1 MSRLQVEIPEGEPE
15 NPDAWR
21 EMLLWVSGYKKG
33 DWTTMNGNLAE
44 KISPLPPGIYA
55 DIPASDYHGEMLK
68 DYISKSYLKR
78 LDKCPAA
85 AKVSQEDTP
94 AMAFGRASH
103 VFLLEGEDAF
113 VKECAVIPAGI
124 DRRTKAG
131 KEDWAHFEVMNQ
143 GKTIITAEEFRKII
157 EMRQALQKHPFAPK
171 LLADGVSEQTVI
183 WVDAETGL
191 PCKCRPD
198 RIPSGNKG
206 VLVDLKTCSCA
217 GEYEFCRDVVKYGYC
232 IQSAFYLDGLNAV
245 ANNGFDAFCFI
256 ALEKGPPY
264 RTETYML
271 DADFIAY
278 GRYEYRRLLAIEAEC
293 RASGVWPNY
302 EGVGNLI
309 TLFKPNYL

>member
-1 MSRLQVEIPEGEPE
+1 
-15 NPDAWR
+15 
-21 EMLLWVSGYKKG
+21 
-33 DWTTMNGNLAE
+33 MNGNLAE
-44 KISPLPPGIYA
+44 KITSLEPGIHS
-55 DIPASDYHGEMLK
+55 DIPASAYHAMTDYV
-68 DYISKSYLKR
+68 SKSYLKR

-85 AKVSQEDTP
+85 AKVPQEDTP

-103 VFLLEGEDAF
+103 VFLLEGEEAF
-113 VKECAVIPAGI
+113 IKECAVIPAGI

-131 KEDWAHFEVMNQ
+131 KEDWAHFEAMNQ

-183 WVDAETGL
+183 WMDAETGL

-217 GEYEFCRDVVKYGYC
+217 AEYEFCRDVVKYGYAM
-232 IQSAFYLDGLNAV
+232 QAALYLDGLNTV
-245 ANNGFDAFCFI
+245 TGNEYDAFCFI
-256 ALEKGPPY
+256 ALSKEPPY
-264 RTETYML
+264 QTEVYIL
-271 DADFIAY
+271 DGEFIQY
-278 GRYEYRRLLAIEAEC
+278 GRDEYRRLLAIELKC

>member
-1 MSRLQVEIPEGEPE
+1 
-15 NPDAWR
+15 
-21 EMLLWVSGYKKG
+21 
-33 DWTTMNGNLAE
+33 MNGNLAE
-44 KISPLPPGIYA
+44 KITSLEPGIHS
-55 DIPASDYHGEMLK
+55 DIPASTYHAMTDYV
-68 DYISKSYLKR
+68 SKSYLKR

-85 AKVSQEDTP
+85 AKVPQEDTP

-113 VKECAVIPAGI
+113 IKECAVIPAGI

-143 GKTIITAEEFRKII
+143 GKTIITAEEFRRII

-171 LLADGVSEQTVI
+171 LLDDGVSEQTVI
-183 WVDAETGL
+183 WMDAETGL

-217 GEYEFCRDVVKYGYC
+217 GEYEFCRDVVKYGYDL
-232 IQSAFYLDGLNAV
+232 QAAFYLDGIREAT
-245 ANNGFDAFCFI
+245 GTYFDAFCFI
-256 ALEKGPPY
+256 AMEKEAPF

-271 DADFIAY
+271 DGEFITH

>member
-1 MSRLQVEIPEGEPE
+1 MI
-15 NPDAWR
+15 
-21 EMLLWVSGYKKG
+21 
-33 DWTTMNGNLAE
+33 GNLAE
-44 KISPLPPGIYA
+44 KITSLEPGIHS
-55 DIPASDYHGEMLK
+55 DIPASAYHAMTDYV
-68 DYISKSYLKR
+68 SKSYLKR

-85 AKVSQEDTP
+85 AKVPQEDTP

-103 VFLLEGEDAF
+103 VFLLEGEEAF
-113 VKECAVIPAGI
+113 IEECAVIPAGI

-131 KEDWAHFEVMNQ
+131 KDEWGYFVAVNQ
-143 GKTIITAEEFRKII
+143 GKTIITAEEFHKII

-183 WVDAETGL
+183 WVDRDTGIM
-191 PCKCRPD
+191 CKCRPD

-217 GEYEFCRDVVKYGYC
+217 AEYEFCRDVVKYGYC

-256 ALEKGPPY
+256 AMEKEPPY

-278 GRYEYRRLLAIEAEC
+278 GRDEYRRLLRIEQKC
-293 RASGVWPNY
+293 RERGFYPNY
-302 EGVGNLI
+302 AGDGNLI
-309 TLFKPNYL
+309 TLFKPAYL